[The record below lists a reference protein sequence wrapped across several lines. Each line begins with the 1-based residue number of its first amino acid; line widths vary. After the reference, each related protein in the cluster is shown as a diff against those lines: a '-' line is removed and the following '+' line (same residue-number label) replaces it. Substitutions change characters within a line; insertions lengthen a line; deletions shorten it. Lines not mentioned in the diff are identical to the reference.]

1 MPVSTPTAP
10 PSRPTRR
17 SARPLRSETVSLR
30 CAERPLSIVR
40 VPHTTTH
47 LAICRICSAH
57 CGVIATVTDGRLT
70 KVTGDPG
77 NPMFKGYT
85 CAKGRALP
93 AIHNN
98 PERLLSSQKRGA
110 DGTFARIEAQQAM
123 DE

>member
-1 MPVSTPTAP
+1 M
-10 PSRPTRR
+10 
-17 SARPLRSETVSLR
+17 
-30 CAERPLSIVR
+30 AE
-40 VPHTTTH
+40 TTTH
-47 LAICRICSAH
+47 PAICRICSAH

-70 KVTGDPG
+70 KVTGDPD

-110 DGTFARIEAQQAM
+110 DGTFAPIEAQQAM
-123 DE
+123 DEIAAKLAVVDRPSTGRARWPCIWAPTVCPIRRRP